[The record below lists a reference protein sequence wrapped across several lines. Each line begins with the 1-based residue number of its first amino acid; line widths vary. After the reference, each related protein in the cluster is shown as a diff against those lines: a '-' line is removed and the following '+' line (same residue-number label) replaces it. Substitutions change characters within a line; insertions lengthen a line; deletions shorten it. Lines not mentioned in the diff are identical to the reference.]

1 MSDSIE
7 DNLFKYIKYPLFLIA
22 IFVIVHLTQAIFN
35 EDFGDFGIYP
45 RTLTGLRG
53 ILFSPL
59 IHGDWAHLL
68 SNAAPMLVMGVLML
82 GFYPRVATRAFVMLY
97 LLTGTMV
104 WVFARSVYHVGA
116 SGVVYGMVFFLFFN
130 GIFRRSNRAVMAA
143 LTVLGLY
150 GSLFLGFSPNQEGI
164 SWESHLLGALVGAF
178 TALYYKDELEAADLP
193 QVASY
198 ANDSKVKYPF
208 LPQDIF
214 EQTKVQRRQ
223 ALELLLYQQW
233 ETNHTAQSTA
243 QPSNDNLENTATT
256 ESI

>member
-1 MSDSIE
+1 MPDSIE
-7 DNLFKYIKYPLFLIA
+7 DNLFKYIKYPLLLIG
-22 IFVIVHLTQAIFN
+22 IFVVIHLVQAIF
-35 EDFGDFGIYP
+35 EVDFGQFGVYP
-45 RTLTGLRG
+45 RTISGLRG

-68 SNAAPMLVMGVLML
+68 SNAAPVLIMGVLMQ
-82 GFYPRVATRAFVMLY
+82 GFYPRVAMRAFTMLY
-97 LLTGTMV
+97 LVTGAMV
-104 WVFARSVYHVGA
+104 WLFARSVYHIGA

-150 GSLFLGFSPNQEGI
+150 GSLFLGFSPNQEGV

-198 ANDSKVKYPF
+198 ANDSNIKYPF

-214 EQTKVQRRQ
+214 EKTKAQRRQ
-223 ALELLLYQQW
+223 ELELLLYQQW
-233 ETNHTAQSTA
+233 ET
-243 QPSNDNLENTATT
+243 DNTALK
-256 ESI
+256 EEEL